1 MKHML
6 LPAFLPA
13 FALAALAQN
22 QPAPAPPVPVAQA
35 WPVAPAP
42 LAAPAE
48 QRLYGPGSS
57 TLIAPEAARA
67 VVEKFR
73 AAYGAA
79 NAPRIVIYV
88 NRSLVDAAGLKLTGH
103 TEKYSEKT
111 ADGKVTSGKTSGTNT
126 YAVKDAAAPTLAD
139 QQTVRDIERLL
150 GRAFRNGGA
159 KLADQRIAGSML
171 TAQPGARIIG
181 NLAGKEREALAQSAD
196 IAVEVLI
203 SSRNLTVAEISGDT
217 TVAVPDIQMTAI
229 RLKDAAILGQASASD
244 VLGQGAGRAAKQFG
258 VADITEATTLALM
271 EDMLLSANPPASA
284 SAPATTASPAK

>member
-1 MKHML
+1 MKSIL
-6 LPAFLPA
+6 LPFFLPA
-13 FALAALAQN
+13 LTLVALAQ
-22 QPAPAPPVPVAQA
+22 QTPAPEPPVPVTPA
-35 WPVAPAP
+35 WPAPAAQP
-42 LAAPAE
+42 AAPAD

-57 TLIAPEAARA
+57 TLIAPEAARS

-73 AAYGAA
+73 ATYGAA

-111 ADGKVTSGKTSGTNT
+111 ADGKATSGETSGTNT

-159 KLADQRIAGSML
+159 KLADQRVAGSML
-171 TAQPGARIIG
+171 TAQPGARLVG
-181 NLAGKEREALAQSAD
+181 DQAGKERDALAQVAD

-203 SSRNLTVAEISGDT
+203 SSRNLTVAEVSGDT

-244 VLGQGAGRAAKQFG
+244 VLGQGAARAAKQFG
-258 VADITEATTLALM
+258 VADITEATALALM
-271 EDMLLSANPPASA
+271 EDMLMSA
-284 SAPATTASPAK
+284 APAPVTPAPVK